1 MITSAKKQFIGNIN
15 RVIFDDECDY
25 EMAMELLLTI
35 EHHFGE
41 CYSRLFVE
49 WLQQKIKTT
58 DDDINL
64 RIADTFLLSA
74 TRLTGIPL
82 LTVYRKHIIEHRYEK
97 IITQKELVDKRLT
110 EHIFLQEMLNDMI
123 RYSNNQLRYTLAE
136 NEVEKI
142 ISVVNEHWE
151 NKPIRHI
158 SQTMA
163 KKLDTISFYY
173 EDLLSYLK
181 EENASKQ
188 VADRIADTI
197 NPMLVTELDT
207 YDTKK
212 ITDSLIKEFE
222 DKPFT
227 ALPTTQVV
235 NVLVK
240 AVTDNVKKG

>member
-1 MITSAKKQFIGNIN
+1 MNDINKLQETIDWLKEKKGI
-15 RVIFDDECDY
+15 
-25 EMAMELLLTI
+25 LTI
-35 EHHFGE
+35 LMLISITVAIVIATPFSFICEK
-41 CYSRLFVE
+41 LPPVTIFVA
-49 WLQQKIKTT
+49 ITYIST
-58 DDDINL
+58 I
-64 RIADTFLLSA
+64 LLSV

-110 EHIFLQEMLNDMI
+110 EHIFLQETLNDMI

-163 KKLDTISFYY
+163 KKLNTISFYY
-173 EDLLSYLK
+173 EDLLRYLK

-188 VADRIADTI
+188 VTDRIADEI
-197 NPMLVTELDT
+197 NPVLMNELDS
-207 YDTKK
+207 YNVKAINDE
-212 ITDSLIKEFE
+212 LIKEFE
-222 DKPFT
+222 DKLFT
-227 ALPTTQVV
+227 ALPTTRVID
-235 NVLVK
+235 VLIK
-240 AVTDNVKKG
+240 AVTDNIKKG

>member
-1 MITSAKKQFIGNIN
+1 MNDINKLQKAIEWLEDKKG
-15 RVIFDDECDY
+15 V
-25 EMAMELLLTI
+25 LTI
-35 EHHFGE
+35 LMLISIIVAIGVATPF
-41 CYSRLFVE
+41 RLIVKNVPPVGIFVT
-49 WLQQKIKTT
+49 ITYIST
-58 DDDINL
+58 I
-64 RIADTFLLSA
+64 LLSV

-110 EHIFLQEMLNDMI
+110 EHIFLQETLNDMI

-173 EDLLSYLK
+173 ADLLRYLK

-188 VADRIADTI
+188 VTDRIADEI
-197 NPMLVTELDT
+197 NPVLMNELDS
-207 YDTKK
+207 YDVKV
-212 ITDSLIKEFE
+212 INDELIKEFE
-222 DKPFT
+222 DKPLT
-227 ALPTTQVV
+227 AIPTTRVV
-235 NVLVK
+235 DVLVK
-240 AVTDNVKKG
+240 AVTDNIKKG

>member
-1 MITSAKKQFIGNIN
+1 MNDINKLQKAIEWLENKKGI
-15 RVIFDDECDY
+15 
-25 EMAMELLLTI
+25 LTI
-35 EHHFGE
+35 LMLISITVAIVIATPFSFIREK
-41 CYSRLFVE
+41 LPPVAIFVA
-49 WLQQKIKTT
+49 ITYIST
-58 DDDINL
+58 I
-64 RIADTFLLSA
+64 LLSV

-110 EHIFLQEMLNDMI
+110 EHIFLQETLNDMI
-123 RYSNNQLRYTLAE
+123 RYSNNQLRYTLAK

-173 EDLLSYLK
+173 KDLLRYLK

-188 VADRIADTI
+188 VTDRIADTI

-212 ITDSLIKEFE
+212 INDSLIKEFE
-222 DKPFT
+222 DKPLT

-235 NVLVK
+235 DVLVK
-240 AVTDNVKKG
+240 AVTDNIKKG

>member
-1 MITSAKKQFIGNIN
+1 MNDINKLQKAIEWLEAKKGI
-15 RVIFDDECDY
+15 
-25 EMAMELLLTI
+25 LTI
-35 EHHFGE
+35 LMLISITVAIVIATPFSFICEKLPPVGI
-41 CYSRLFVE
+41 FVT
-49 WLQQKIKTT
+49 ITY
-58 DDDINL
+58 ISA
-64 RIADTFLLSA
+64 ILLSA
-74 TRLTGIPL
+74 TRLAGVPL

-97 IITQKELVDKRLT
+97 IITQKELVAKRLT
-110 EHIFLQEMLNDMI
+110 EHIFLQETLNDMI

-173 EDLLSYLK
+173 EDLLRYLK

-188 VADRIADTI
+188 VTDRIADEI
-197 NPMLVTELDT
+197 NPVLMSELDS
-207 YDTKK
+207 YNVKAINDN
-212 ITDSLIKEFE
+212 LIKEFE

-227 ALPTTQVV
+227 ALPTTRVID
-235 NVLVK
+235 VLVK
-240 AVTDNVKKG
+240 AVTDNIKKG

>member
-1 MITSAKKQFIGNIN
+1 MNDINKLQKAIEWLENKKGI
-15 RVIFDDECDY
+15 
-25 EMAMELLLTI
+25 LTI
-35 EHHFGE
+35 LMLISITVAIVIATPFSFICEK
-41 CYSRLFVE
+41 LQPVAIFVT
-49 WLQQKIKTT
+49 ITYIST
-58 DDDINL
+58 I
-64 RIADTFLLSA
+64 LLSV

-136 NEVEKI
+136 NEVAKM
-142 ISVVNEHWE
+142 ISVVNEYWE

-173 EDLLSYLK
+173 ADLLRYLK

-188 VADRIADTI
+188 VTDRIADEI
-197 NPMLVTELDT
+197 NPVLMNELDS
-207 YDTKK
+207 YNVKAINDE
-212 ITDSLIKEFE
+212 LIKEFE
-222 DKPFT
+222 DKPLT
-227 ALPTTQVV
+227 ALPTTRVV
-235 NVLVK
+235 DVLVK
-240 AVTDNVKKG
+240 AVTDNIKKG

>member
-1 MITSAKKQFIGNIN
+1 MNDINKLQKAIEWLHDKKGI
-15 RVIFDDECDY
+15 
-25 EMAMELLLTI
+25 LTI
-35 EHHFGE
+35 LMLISIIVAIVIATPFSFICEK
-41 CYSRLFVE
+41 LPPVTIFVA
-49 WLQQKIKTT
+49 ITYIST
-58 DDDINL
+58 I
-64 RIADTFLLSA
+64 LLSV

-110 EHIFLQEMLNDMI
+110 EHIFLQETLNDMI

-173 EDLLSYLK
+173 EDLLRYLK

-188 VADRIADTI
+188 VTDRIADEI
-197 NPMLVTELDT
+197 NPVLMNELDS
-207 YDTKK
+207 YNVKAINDE
-212 ITDSLIKEFE
+212 LIKEFE
-222 DKPFT
+222 DKPLT
-227 ALPTTQVV
+227 AIPTTRVV
-235 NVLVK
+235 DVLVK
-240 AVTDNVKKG
+240 AVTDNIKKG

>member
-1 MITSAKKQFIGNIN
+1 MNDINKLQKAIEWLEDKKGI
-15 RVIFDDECDY
+15 
-25 EMAMELLLTI
+25 LTI
-35 EHHFGE
+35 LMLISITVAIVIATPFSFICEK
-41 CYSRLFVE
+41 LPPVTIFVA
-49 WLQQKIKTT
+49 ITYIST
-58 DDDINL
+58 I
-64 RIADTFLLSA
+64 LLSV

-110 EHIFLQEMLNDMI
+110 EHNYLQERLNDMM
-123 RYSNNQLRYTLAE
+123 RYSNNQLRYTITE
-136 NEVEKI
+136 NEVRKL
-142 ISVVNEHWE
+142 ISVTNEYWE
-151 NKPIRHI
+151 NKPIYNI
-158 SQTMA
+158 NQKIT
-163 KKLDTISFYY
+163 KELKTLLFYY
-173 EDLLSYLK
+173 EDLISYLK

-227 ALPTTQVV
+227 ALPTTRVV
-235 NVLVK
+235 DVLVK

>member
-1 MITSAKKQFIGNIN
+1 MNDIDKLQKAIEWLENKKGI
-15 RVIFDDECDY
+15 
-25 EMAMELLLTI
+25 LTI
-35 EHHFGE
+35 LMLISITVAIVIATPFSFIREK
-41 CYSRLFVE
+41 LPPVAIFVA
-49 WLQQKIKTT
+49 ITYIST
-58 DDDINL
+58 I
-64 RIADTFLLSA
+64 LLSV

-110 EHIFLQEMLNDMI
+110 EHIFLQETLNDMI

-173 EDLLSYLK
+173 ENLLRYLK

-188 VADRIADTI
+188 VTDRIANEI
-197 NPMLVTELDT
+197 NPVLMNELYSYNVKAINDELV
-207 YDTKK
+207 
-212 ITDSLIKEFE
+212 KEFE
-222 DKPFT
+222 DKPLT
-227 ALPTTQVV
+227 ALPTTRVV
-235 NVLVK
+235 DVLVK
-240 AVTDNVKKG
+240 AVTDNIKKG

>member
-1 MITSAKKQFIGNIN
+1 MNDIN
-15 RVIFDDECDY
+15 KLQKAI
-25 EMAMELLLTI
+25 
-35 EHHFGE
+35 
-41 CYSRLFVE
+41 E
-49 WLQQKIKTT
+49 WLKDKKGIFTILMLISIT
-58 DDDINL
+58 VA
-64 RIADTFLLSA
+64 IAIATPFSFIREKLPPVAIFIAITYISTILLSV

-82 LTVYRKHIIEHRYEK
+82 LTIYRKHIIEHRYEK

-110 EHIFLQEMLNDMI
+110 EHIFLQETLNDMI

-173 EDLLSYLK
+173 ADLLRYLK

-188 VADRIADTI
+188 VTDRIADEI
-197 NPMLVTELDT
+197 NPVLMNELDS
-207 YDTKK
+207 YNVKAINDE
-212 ITDSLIKEFE
+212 LIKEFE
-222 DKPFT
+222 DKPLT
-227 ALPTTQVV
+227 ALPTTRVV
-235 NVLVK
+235 DVLVK
-240 AVTDNVKKG
+240 AVTDNIKKG

>member
-1 MITSAKKQFIGNIN
+1 MNDINKLQKAIEWLEDKKGI
-15 RVIFDDECDY
+15 
-25 EMAMELLLTI
+25 LTI
-35 EHHFGE
+35 LMLISITVAIVIATPFSFICEK
-41 CYSRLFVE
+41 LPPVAIFVA
-49 WLQQKIKTT
+49 ITYIST
-58 DDDINL
+58 I
-64 RIADTFLLSA
+64 LLSV

-173 EDLLSYLK
+173 KDLLRYLK

-188 VADRIADTI
+188 VTDRIADEI
-197 NPMLVTELDT
+197 NPVLMNELDS
-207 YDTKK
+207 YNVKA
-212 ITDSLIKEFE
+212 INDSLIKEFE
-222 DKPFT
+222 DKPLT
-227 ALPTTQVV
+227 AIPTTRVID
-235 NVLVK
+235 VLVK
-240 AVTDNVKKG
+240 AVTDNIKKG

>member
-1 MITSAKKQFIGNIN
+1 MNDINKLQKAIEWLEDKKGI
-15 RVIFDDECDY
+15 
-25 EMAMELLLTI
+25 LTI
-35 EHHFGE
+35 LMLISITVAIVIATPFSFIQEKLP
-41 CYSRLFVE
+41 SVAIFVA
-49 WLQQKIKTT
+49 
-58 DDDINL
+58 
-64 RIADTFLLSA
+64 IAYISTILLSA

-123 RYSNNQLRYTLAE
+123 RYSNNQLRYTLAG

-158 SQTMA
+158 SKTMA

-173 EDLLSYLK
+173 QDLLSYLK

-222 DKPFT
+222 DKPLT
-227 ALPTTQVV
+227 ALPTTRVV
-235 NVLVK
+235 DVLVK